1 MTAPPTTVE
10 PLVAHVMGT
19 TFDDLPDSVVAAA
32 KIFVLDTFSCALA
45 GSTGPS
51 ADEALAAAKLWGTGD
66 GARVWARPDR
76 LPPSSAAVINAY
88 QIHCLEFDCVH
99 EGGVLHP
106 MSTLMAATMAE
117 VDRQAGAGRSIN
129 GRDLIEAIALGIDVS
144 CSIATAS
151 NAPMRFFRPALTG
164 GFGAT
169 TAVAKLRRF
178 DGPKLHNAL
187 GLYYGQAGGN
197 MQAHI
202 EGSKLLGLQVGF
214 GARNALVACDLADAG
229 IDGPKDILTGMYG
242 YLVLMEGDYDL
253 EPVWSQW
260 GKVFRLNEVG
270 HKPFP
275 SGRLTHYAI
284 DALQRMMAA
293 HGFTAADVEHV
304 QCDVPPLTHRLVG
317 RPDIPD
323 PEPNYAKLCLGYV
336 CATTLLKGTVDQ
348 HDFEPDA
355 LHRAD
360 VHALAQHVTVTQDD
374 NPDLNAFGP
383 QTITVTLRDGTEH
396 TLTVTHAIGDPH
408 NPLPRDRQLEKFWAC
423 WHAAHSSMPDAQ
435 GEALI
440 DLIDRLETLEDV
452 STLVDHVCPRTE

>member
-1 MTAPPTTVE
+1 M
-10 PLVAHVMGT
+10 VAHVVGT
-19 TFDDLPDSVVAAA
+19 RFADLPPSVVEAA

-76 LPPSSAAVINAY
+76 LPPSSAAVVNAY

-117 VDRQAGAGRSIN
+117 VDRQAGLGKTIS
-129 GRDLIEAIALGIDVS
+129 GEDLIDAIAMGIDVS

-151 NAPMRFFRPALTG
+151 NSPMRFFRPALTG

-169 TAVAKLRRF
+169 TAVAKLRGF
-178 DGPKLHNAL
+178 DDPALHNAL

-214 GARNALVACDLADAG
+214 GARNALVACDLAEAG
-229 IDGPKDILTGMYG
+229 IEGPKDILTGMYG
-242 YLVLMEGDYDL
+242 YLVLMEGEYDI
-253 EPVWSQW
+253 EPALTQW
-260 GKVFRLNEVG
+260 GTVYRLDEVG

-275 SGRLTHYAI
+275 SGRLTHFAV
-284 DALQRMMAA
+284 DALLRLTKE
-293 HGFTAADVEHV
+293 HGFKAGDVQAVE
-304 QCDVPPLTHRLVG
+304 CRVPPLANRLVG
-317 RPDIPD
+317 RPDID
-323 PEPNYAKLCLGYV
+323 NPEPNYAKLCLGYV
-336 CATTLLKGTVDQ
+336 CATTLLKGTVGQ
-348 HDFEPDA
+348 TDFLPDA
-355 LHRAD
+355 LSDAATHD
-360 VHALAQHVTVTQDD
+360 LAQRVTVSEDG
-374 NPDLNAFGP
+374 NPDVNAFGP

-396 TLTVTHAIGDPH
+396 SITIDYAIGDPK
-408 NPLPRDRQLEKFWAC
+408 NPLPRDRQLEKFWTC
-423 WHAAHSSMPDAQ
+423 WAAASSPLPKENGETLVRLIEDL
-435 GEALI
+435 EAL
-440 DLIDRLETLEDV
+440 DESSRLTAL
-452 STLVDHVCPRTE
+452 LCP

>member
-1 MTAPPTTVE
+1 MVPTDNPVDTM
-10 PLVAHVMGT
+10 VAHVMGT
-19 TFDDLPDSVVAAA
+19 HFEDLPARVVEAA

-51 ADEALAAAKLWGTGD
+51 ADEALTAAKLWGTGD
-66 GARVWARPDR
+66 DARVWARADR
-76 LPPSSAAVINAY
+76 LPASSAAVVNAY

-117 VDRQAGAGRSIN
+117 VDRQSGLGKSIS
-129 GRDLIEAIALGIDVS
+129 GEKLIEAIAMGIDVS
-144 CSIATAS
+144 CSIATTS

-169 TAVAKLRRF
+169 TAVSLLRGF

-229 IDGPKDILTGMYG
+229 IEGPKDFLTGMYG
-242 YLVLMEGDYDL
+242 YLVLMEGDYTL
-253 EPVWSQW
+253 EPVWSEW
-260 GKVFRLNEVG
+260 GKIFRLAEVG

-275 SGRLTHYAI
+275 SGRLTHYAV
-284 DALQRMMAA
+284 DALQRMMKE
-293 HGFTAADVEHV
+293 HQFKAADVERV
-304 QCDVPPLTHRLVG
+304 RCDVPPLPLRLVG
-317 RPDIPD
+317 RPDIPS
-323 PEPNYAKLCLGYV
+323 PQPNYAKLCLGYV
-336 CATTLLKGTVDQ
+336 CATTLLNGTVTQ
-348 HDFEPDA
+348 HDFQPDA
-355 LHRAD
+355 LTRGD
-360 VHALAQHVTVTQDD
+360 VHELARRVDVVDD
-374 NPDLNAFGP
+374 GNPDLNAFGP
-383 QTITVTLRDGTEH
+383 QTITVTLKEGSTH
-396 TLTVTHAIGDPH
+396 ALTITHAIGDPL

-423 WHAAHSSMPDAQ
+423 WDASKSAMPRERGQ
-435 GEALI
+435 ALI
-440 DLIDRLETLEDV
+440 DLIDQLEAIEDSAV
-452 STLVDHVCPRTE
+452 LLDHLCP

>member
-1 MTAPPTTVE
+1 MNPVE
-10 PLVAHVMGT
+10 PMVVHVMGT
-19 TFDDLPDSVVAAA
+19 GFADLPAGVIDAA

-45 GSTGPS
+45 GSSGPS
-51 ADEALAAAKLWGTGD
+51 ADEALAAAKLWGGGD
-66 GARVWARPDR
+66 SARVWARPDR
-76 LPPSSAAVINAY
+76 LPTASAAVVNAY

-106 MSTLMAATMAE
+106 MSTLMAAAMAE
-117 VDRQAGAGRSIN
+117 VDRQAGAGRQIS
-129 GRDLIEAIALGIDVS
+129 GEELIEAIALGIDVS
-144 CSIATAS
+144 CSIATSS

-169 TAVAKLRRF
+169 TAVAKLRGF
-178 DGPKLHNAL
+178 DGPQLHNAL

-214 GARNALVACDLADAG
+214 GARNAIVACDLAEVG

-260 GKVFRLNEVG
+260 GKVFRLSEVG

-275 SGRLTHYAI
+275 SGRLTHYAV
-284 DALQRMMAA
+284 DGLQRLVAE
-293 HGFTAADVEHV
+293 HGFNAMDVDSVLCE
-304 QCDVPPLTHRLVG
+304 VPPLSMRLVG

-336 CATTLLKGTVDQ
+336 CATTLINGTVNQ
-348 HDFEPDA
+348 YDFLPDA
-355 LHRAD
+355 LKRQD
-360 VHALAQHVTVTQDD
+360 VHDLASRVTVTEDG

-383 QTITVTLRDGTEH
+383 QTITVTLKDGTRH
-396 TLTVTHAIGDPH
+396 GVTVTHAIGDPK

-423 WHAAHSSMPDAQ
+423 WDGAASDMPRSQ
-435 GEALI
+435 GEHLI
-440 DLIDRLETLEDV
+440 EAIDTLESLEDV
-452 STLVDHVCPRTE
+452 STLVTLACPEPAPA

>member
-1 MTAPPTTVE
+1 M
-10 PLVAHVMGT
+10 VAHVMGT
-19 TFDDLPDSVVAAA
+19 GFEELPAAAVEAA

-51 ADEALAAAKLWGTGD
+51 SDEALTAAQLWGTGD

-76 LPPSSAAVINAY
+76 LPPTSAAVVNAY

-117 VDRQAGAGRSIN
+117 VDRQAGLGRKIN
-129 GRDLIEAIALGIDVS
+129 GRDLIRAIAMGIDVS
-144 CSIATAS
+144 CSIATSS

-169 TAVAKLRRF
+169 TAVSLLRGF
-178 DGPKLHNAL
+178 DGPQLHNAL

-202 EGSKLLGLQVGF
+202 EGSRLLGLQVGF

-229 IDGPKDILTGMYG
+229 IEGPKDILTGMYG

-253 EPVWSQW
+253 EPAWSQW
-260 GKVFRLNEVG
+260 GKVFRLCEVG

-275 SGRLTHYAI
+275 SGRLTHFAV
-284 DALQRMMAA
+284 DALQRLTAE
-293 HGFTAADVEHV
+293 HGFTADDVQTV
-304 QCDVPPLTHRLVG
+304 TCRVPPLANRLVG
-317 RPDIPD
+317 RPDIPN
-323 PEPNYAKLCLGYV
+323 PQPNYAKLCLGYV
-336 CATTLLKGTVDQ
+336 CATTLLNGTVTQ
-348 HDFEPDA
+348 HDFAIDA
-355 LHRAD
+355 LANETTHD
-360 VHALAQHVTVTQDD
+360 LARRVTVIEDD

-383 QTITVTLRDGTEH
+383 QSISVVLKDGTEH
-396 TLTVTHAIGDPH
+396 SLTIERAIGDPL

-423 WHAAHSSMPDAQ
+423 WSAAKSEMPRAR

-440 DLIDRLETLEDV
+440 GMIEQLETLDDTAV
-452 STLVDHVCPRTE
+452 LVDHVCPAT

>member
-1 MTAPPTTVE
+1 MTATANPVE
-10 PLVAHVMGT
+10 PMVAHVMGT
-19 TFDDLPDSVVAAA
+19 AYDDLPDSVVEAA

-51 ADEALAAAKLWGTGD
+51 SDQALAAAKMWGTGD

-76 LPPSSAAVINAY
+76 LPPSSAAVVNAY

-117 VDRQAGAGRSIN
+117 VDRQATEGRKIS
-129 GRDLIEAIALGIDVS
+129 GKDLIEAIAMGIDVS
-144 CSIATAS
+144 CSIATTS

-169 TAVAKLRRF
+169 TAISKLRGF
-178 DGPKLHNAL
+178 DGDQLHNAL

-202 EGSKLLGLQVGF
+202 EGSRLLGLQVGF
-214 GARNALVACDLADAG
+214 GARNAVVACDLADAG
-229 IDGPKDILTGMYG
+229 IVGPKDILTGMYG

-260 GKVFRLNEVG
+260 GKIFRLDEVG

-275 SGRLTHYAI
+275 SGRLTHYAV
-284 DALQRMMAA
+284 DALQRLMQE
-293 HGFTAADVEHV
+293 HGFTGTDVASVVCE
-304 QCDVPPLTHRLVG
+304 VPPLTMRLVG
-317 RPDIPD
+317 RPDISE

-336 CATTLLKGTVDQ
+336 CATTLLNGTVTQ
-348 HDFEPDA
+348 HDFQPDA
-355 LHRAD
+355 LARAD
-360 VHALAQHVTVTQDD
+360 VHELARNVTVIEDG

-383 QTITVTLRDGTEH
+383 QTITVKLRDGVEH
-396 TLTVTHAIGDPH
+396 KLTITHAIGDPK

-423 WHAAHSSMPDAQ
+423 WDAAYSPMPREQ
-435 GEALI
+435 GESLI
-440 DLIDRLETLEDV
+440 GLIDRLETLDDV
-452 STLVDHVCPRTE
+452 AELVRHVCP

>member
-1 MTAPPTTVE
+1 MNPVE
-10 PLVAHVMGT
+10 PMVAHVMGT
-19 TFDDLPDSVVAAA
+19 RYGDLPDTVIAAA

-51 ADEALAAAKLWGTGD
+51 AEAALAAAKQWGDGD

-76 LPPSSAAVINAY
+76 LPPASAAVVNAY

-117 VDRQAGAGRSIN
+117 VDRQAGMSRTIN
-129 GRDLIEAIALGIDVS
+129 GEDLIEAIAMGIDVS

-164 GFGAT
+164 AFGAT
-169 TAVAKLRRF
+169 TAVAKLRGF
-178 DGPKLHNAL
+178 DGPQLHNAL

-214 GARNALVACDLADAG
+214 GARNAIVACDLAEAG
-229 IDGPKDILTGMYG
+229 IAGPKDILTGMYG

-253 EPVWSQW
+253 EPVWSEW
-260 GKVFRLNEVG
+260 GKVFRLAEVG

-275 SGRLTHYAI
+275 SGRLTHFAV

-293 HGFTAADVEHV
+293 HGFGTDDVDSVVCE
-304 QCDVPPLTHRLVG
+304 VPPLAMRLVG
-317 RPDIPD
+317 RPDIPN

-336 CATTLLKGTVDQ
+336 CATTLINGTVTQ
-348 HDFEPDA
+348 HDFTGEA
-355 LHRAD
+355 LGRPD
-360 VHALAQHVTVTQDD
+360 VHALAARVTVHEDG

-383 QTITVTLRDGTEH
+383 QTITVTLRNGTTHSE
-396 TLTVTHAIGDPH
+396 TITHAIGDPK

-423 WHAAHSSMPDAQ
+423 WEAAASDMPRSQ
-435 GEALI
+435 GEELI
-440 DLIDRLETLEDV
+440 DMIDQLETLDD
-452 STLVDHVCPRTE
+452 SARLIGLICP

>member
-1 MTAPPTTVE
+1 VTPHTNPVE
-10 PLVAHVMGT
+10 PMVAHVMGT
-19 TFDDLPDSVVAAA
+19 SFADLPTAAVDAA

-51 ADEALAAAKLWGTGD
+51 SDEALAAAKLWGTGD
-66 GARVWARPDR
+66 GARVWARSER
-76 LPPSSAAVINAY
+76 LPPTSAAVVNAY

-117 VDRQAGAGRSIN
+117 VDRLAGLGQTVS
-129 GRDLIEAIALGIDVS
+129 GQDLIRAIAMGIDVS
-144 CSIATAS
+144 CSIAASS

-169 TAVAKLRRF
+169 TSVSLLRGF
-178 DGPKLHNAL
+178 DGPQLHNAL

-197 MQAHI
+197 MQAHV
-202 EGSKLLGLQVGF
+202 EGSRLLGLQVGF

-229 IDGPKDILTGMYG
+229 IEGPKDILTGMYG

-253 EPVWSQW
+253 EPAWSEW
-260 GKVFRLNEVG
+260 GKIFRLCEVG

-275 SGRLTHYAI
+275 SGRLTHYAV
-284 DALQRMMAA
+284 DALQQMVKA
-293 HGFTAADVEHV
+293 HGFSAADVAGVKCE
-304 QCDVPPLTHRLVG
+304 VPPLPMRLVG

-323 PEPNYAKLCLGYV
+323 PQPNYAKLCLGYV
-336 CATTLLKGTVDQ
+336 CATTLLNGTITQ
-348 HDFEPDA
+348 HDFAPDA
-355 LHRAD
+355 LGRAD
-360 VHALAQHVTVTQDD
+360 VHDLARRVEVVEDS

-383 QTITVTLRDGTEH
+383 QTITVTLKDGTVH
-396 TLTVTHAIGDPH
+396 DLTVTHAIGDPL
-408 NPLPRDRQLEKFWAC
+408 NPLPRDRQLEKFWSC
-423 WHAAHSSMPDAQ
+423 WAAAKTDMPRAR

-440 DLIDRLETLEDV
+440 DLIDRLDTLGDTAV
-452 STLVDHVCPRTE
+452 LLDHICP

>member
-1 MTAPPTTVE
+1 MNPVE
-10 PLVAHVMGT
+10 PMVAHVMDT
-19 TFDDLPDSVVAAA
+19 RFADLPGGVIDAA

-45 GSTGPS
+45 GSSGPS
-51 ADEALAAAKLWGTGD
+51 ADEALAAAKLWGDGE
-66 GARVWARPDR
+66 GARVWARLDR
-76 LPPSSAAVINAY
+76 LPPSSAAVVNAY

-106 MSTLMAATMAE
+106 MSTLMAAAMAE
-117 VDRQAGAGRSIN
+117 VDRQSGLGREIS
-129 GRDLIEAIALGIDVS
+129 GEDLIEAIALGIDVS

-169 TAVAKLRRF
+169 TAVAKLRGF
-178 DGPKLHNAL
+178 DGPQLHNAL

-214 GARNALVACDLADAG
+214 GARNAIVACDLAEAG

-260 GKVFRLNEVG
+260 GKVFRLSEVG

-275 SGRLTHYAI
+275 SGRLTHYAV
-284 DALQRMMAA
+284 DALQRLVSE
-293 HGFTAADVEHV
+293 HGFTAGDVASVRCE
-304 QCDVPPLTHRLVG
+304 VPPLSMRLVG
-317 RPDIPD
+317 RPDIPE

-336 CATTLLKGTVDQ
+336 CATTLLNGTVNQ
-348 HDFEPDA
+348 YDFLPEA
-355 LHRAD
+355 LKRAD
-360 VHALAQHVTVTQDD
+360 VHDLAARVEVIEDD

-383 QTITVTLRDGTEH
+383 QTISVRLKDGTEH
-396 TLTVTHAIGDPH
+396 QLTVTHAIGDPH

-423 WHAAHSSMPDAQ
+423 WDGAVSDMPREQ
-435 GEALI
+435 GERLI
-440 DLIDRLETLEDV
+440 EAIDSLEKLEDV
-452 STLVDHVCPRTE
+452 AALVSLVRPSPD